1 MPENQK
7 QVNQE
12 LNKTS
17 KLNQDINKQLKEG
30 ASLSKALQDNF
41 KKLADS
47 ILKGKNDLSGLNS
60 ESKKLQDKATK
71 TQKTN

>member
-41 KKLADS
+41 KNTFNKINNQANKRTS
-47 ILKGKNDLSGLNS
+47 HK
-60 ESKKLQDKATK
+60 
-71 TQKTN
+71 